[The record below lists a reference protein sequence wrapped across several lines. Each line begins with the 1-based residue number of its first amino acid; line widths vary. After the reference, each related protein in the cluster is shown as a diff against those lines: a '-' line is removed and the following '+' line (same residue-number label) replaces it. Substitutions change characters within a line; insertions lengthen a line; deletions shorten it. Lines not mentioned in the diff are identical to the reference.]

1 MKKVLVI
8 EDDAPLCWLLER
20 ILRGKYEVI
29 LMSNGLEAWSWLS
42 DGNSCDLI
50 ISDVK
55 MPSLD
60 GVEFDVEDRA
70 RLTTQARAAAWEEA
84 HRRAEELAA
93 HAWRRLGAVTAVA
106 EVEPTYRPMA
116 RTMTFAAAGAG
127 GPESLDVEP
136 GTVAVEVSLTATWSF
151 A

>member
-29 LMSNGLEAWSWLS
+29 LMNNGLEAWSWLS

-55 MPSLD
+55 MPSLN
-60 GVEFDVEDRA
+60 GVELLENLSNSGLFRNIPVIMLSGLEDSQKQC
-70 RLTTQARAAAWEEA
+70 LE
-84 HRRAEELAA
+84 
-93 HAWRRLGAVTAVA
+93 LGAFAYLVKPFEPRKFLR
-106 EVEPTYRPMA
+106 EVERA
-116 RTMTFAAAGAG
+116 IAQQN
-127 GPESLDVEP
+127 EHLL
-136 GTVAVEVSLTATWSF
+136 VSR
-151 A
+151 

>member
-1 MKKVLVI
+1 MNKVLVI

-29 LMSNGLEAWSWLS
+29 VMNNGLEAWSWLS

-60 GVEFDVEDRA
+60 GVELLENLSHSGLFRNIPVIMLSGLEDSRK
-70 RLTTQARAAAWEEA
+70 RCLE
-84 HRRAEELAA
+84 
-93 HAWRRLGAVTAVA
+93 LGAFAYLVKPFEPQKFLG
-106 EVEPTYRPMA
+106 EVNRALVQRNEKV
-116 RTMTFAAAGAG
+116 
-127 GPESLDVEP
+127 LI
-136 GTVAVEVSLTATWSF
+136 
-151 A
+151 

>member
-1 MKKVLVI
+1 MNKVLVI

-29 LMSNGLEAWSWLS
+29 VMNNGLEAWSWLS

-60 GVEFDVEDRA
+60 GVELLENLSHSGLFRNIPVIMLSGLEDSRK
-70 RLTTQARAAAWEEA
+70 RCLE
-84 HRRAEELAA
+84 
-93 HAWRRLGAVTAVA
+93 LGAFAYLVKPFEPQKFLG
-106 EVEPTYRPMA
+106 EVNRALVHQNENV
-116 RTMTFAAAGAG
+116 
-127 GPESLDVEP
+127 LI
-136 GTVAVEVSLTATWSF
+136 
-151 A
+151 

>member
-29 LMSNGLEAWSWLS
+29 IMNNGLEAWSWLS

-55 MPSLD
+55 MPSLS
-60 GVEFDVEDRA
+60 GVELLENLSHSGLFRNIPVIMLSGLEDSEKQC
-70 RLTTQARAAAWEEA
+70 LE
-84 HRRAEELAA
+84 
-93 HAWRRLGAVTAVA
+93 LGAFAYLVKPF
-106 EVEPTYRPMA
+106 EPRK
-116 RTMTFAAAGAG
+116 
-127 GPESLDVEP
+127 LL
-136 GTVAVEVSLTATWSF
+136 VEVNRAITHQNENVLIS
-151 A
+151 

>member
-1 MKKVLVI
+1 MNKVLVI

-29 LMSNGLEAWSWLS
+29 IMNNGLEAWSWLS

-60 GVEFDVEDRA
+60 GIELLENLSNRGLFRNIPVIMLSGFEDSKEHCLELGAFAYLVKPFEPQKFLSEVDRA
-70 RLTTQARAAAWEEA
+70 IA
-84 HRRAEELAA
+84 HHNENVLI
-93 HAWRRLGAVTAVA
+93 
-106 EVEPTYRPMA
+106 
-116 RTMTFAAAGAG
+116 
-127 GPESLDVEP
+127 S
-136 GTVAVEVSLTATWSF
+136 
-151 A
+151 

>member
-29 LMSNGLEAWSWLS
+29 VMNNGLEAWSWLS
-42 DGNSCDLI
+42 DGNNVDLI

-60 GVEFDVEDRA
+60 GIELLENLSHSGLFKNIPVIMLSGFDDSRKECLELGAFAYLVKPFEPRKFMSEVDRALTHKVEDV
-70 RLTTQARAAAWEEA
+70 L
-84 HRRAEELAA
+84 
-93 HAWRRLGAVTAVA
+93 
-106 EVEPTYRPMA
+106 
-116 RTMTFAAAGAG
+116 
-127 GPESLDVEP
+127 
-136 GTVAVEVSLTATWSF
+136 VSQ
-151 A
+151 